1 MPIGPEDELKAH
13 VSSVLSANYE
23 LESEIGRGGM
33 GVVYCARDRRLK
45 RSVAV
50 KVLPPELGY
59 RSDIRQR
66 FLREAETAAQ
76 LSHPNIVPIY
86 TVEEKDTLVYFVM
99 AFISGDNL
107 GKVITDRGAMDP
119 DDVRRILREVSDAL
133 QYAHHRNVIHRD
145 IKPDNI
151 LIDADSG
158 RAMVTDFGIARAL
171 TDSNDSRLT
180 ATGMAIG
187 TPAYM
192 SPEQSA
198 GDSQIDGRS
207 DLYSLGVVGYQM
219 LCGELPFDAP
229 NTPMMLVKHLSETPV
244 NVNERTAGIPLDL
257 SRAVMMCLEKNP
269 QDRFPN
275 ANSLSTA
282 LSTGDI
288 PTLIARAQPAPPPPR
303 RNSSMGA
310 GSGYSPMP
318 SLRTNH
324 AIRPPMAP
332 MAPLGSMATRYS
344 SGARAAAPTNDDYA
358 RWNAP
363 EVLKFRK
370 RLAPYIAVNAV
381 LIPAGIFGSN
391 GFFFATIWWTVAMAV
406 QYSKLW
412 QAGYDWKDVFRQPR
426 DRLFVDVAAETI
438 DDARALFDEKKREQ
452 VRDRAR
458 RRTGTGGL
466 FSPIPSG
473 LPMLP
478 MGARAGSRDSRN
490 NPPSSGLDYMSMNS
504 RYADTVQQAASDR
517 DEILRHLAQLG
528 EGERS
533 NVPDVS
539 NAADALFQKI
549 RQLASRLDEIDSNGE
564 QPSEVELESEITRLE
579 DQANPLDYNAS
590 ESRVRRLAQLKRQR
604 RIVVDLKRKREEAFS
619 KLENCRTL
627 LRSMKLEL
635 LRYRSAGL
643 GGPATGL
650 TMVTQQVQSV
660 VRDLGYLS
668 DAAAEVRAL

>member
-76 LSHPNIVPIY
+76 LNHPNIVPIY
-86 TVEEKDTLVYFVM
+86 TVEEKDNLVYFVM

-133 QYAHHRNVIHRD
+133 AYAHHRNVIHRD

-171 TDSNDSRLT
+171 TDSSDSRLT

-187 TPAYM
+187 TPAFM

-229 NTPMMLVKHLSETPV
+229 NTPMMLVKHLSEIPV
-244 NVNERTAGIPLDL
+244 SVNERTAGIPLDL

-269 QDRFPN
+269 ADRFPN

-288 PTLIARAQPAPPPPR
+288 PTLIARAQPSPPPPLR
-303 RNSSMGA
+303 SSSMGSRA
-310 GSGYSPMP
+310 SVGMP
-318 SLRTNH
+318 SLRTQQ
-324 AIRPPMAP
+324 AASPQMP
-332 MAPLGSMATRYS
+332 TRYS
-344 SGARAAAPTNDDYA
+344 SGSRSAATNDDYE

-363 EVLKFRK
+363 QVVKFRK
-370 RLAPYIAVNAV
+370 RLAPYLAVNAV
-381 LIPAGIFGSN
+381 LIPAGIFGNN

-452 VRDRAR
+452 VRARAR

-466 FSPIPSG
+466 FSPLPPIQPS
-473 LPMLP
+473 
-478 MGARAGSRDSRN
+478 MGRLGGGRESRDRQPAN
-490 NPPSSGLDYMSMNS
+490 GADYSAINS
-504 RYADTVQQAASDR
+504 RYAGTVQQAASDR
-517 DEILRHLAQLG
+517 DEIQRHLAQLG

-533 NVPDVS
+533 NVPDVAQ
-539 NAADALFQKI
+539 AADALFQKI
-549 RQLASRLDEIDSNGE
+549 RQLAARLDEIDNSGD
-564 QPSEVELESEITRLE
+564 QPSEAELESEITKLE
-579 DQANPLDYNAS
+579 DQANPLDFNAS

-604 RIVVDLKRKREEAFS
+604 RIVVDLARKREEAAG
-619 KLENCRTL
+619 KLENCRML

>member
-13 VSSVLSANYE
+13 VTSVLSANYE

-76 LSHPNIVPIY
+76 LNHPNIVPIY
-86 TVEEKDTLVYFVM
+86 TVEEKDNLVYFVM

-107 GKVITDRGAMDP
+107 GKVITERGAMDP

-133 QYAHHRNVIHRD
+133 AYAHHRNVIHRD

-171 TDSNDSRLT
+171 TDSSDSRLT

-244 NVNERTAGIPLDL
+244 AVNERTAGIPLDL

-269 QDRFPN
+269 ADRFPN

-288 PTLIARAQPAPPPPR
+288 PTLIARAQPSPPPPLR
-303 RNSSMGA
+303 SSSV
-310 GSGYSPMP
+310 GSRASVGMP
-318 SLRTNH
+318 SLRTQQ
-324 AIRPPMAP
+324 AMS
-332 MAPLGSMATRYS
+332 PLSPAMPTRYS
-344 SGARAAAPTNDDYA
+344 SGSRPAATNDDYE

-363 EVLKFRK
+363 QVLKFRK

-412 QAGYDWKDVFRQPR
+412 QAGYDWRDVFRQPR

-452 VRDRAR
+452 VRARAR

-466 FSPIPSG
+466 FSPMQPVAPG
-473 LPMLP
+473 QLQAPRFG
-478 MGARAGSRDSRN
+478 GAGGVRGREDRGGNGA
-490 NPPSSGLDYMSMNS
+490 DYPAINS
-504 RYADTVQQAASDR
+504 RYAGTVQQAASDR
-517 DEILRHLAQLG
+517 DEIQRHLAQLG
-528 EGERS
+528 EGERA
-533 NVPDVS
+533 NVPDVAQ
-539 NAADALFQKI
+539 AADALFQKI
-549 RQLASRLDEIDSNGE
+549 RQLASRLDEIDTSGE
-564 QPSEVELESEITRLE
+564 QPSEAELESEISKLE
-579 DQANPLDYNAS
+579 DQANPLDFNAS

-604 RIVVDLKRKREEAFS
+604 RVVVDLARKREEAAG
-619 KLENCRTL
+619 KLENCRML

-650 TMVTQQVQSV
+650 TMVTQQVHSV

-668 DAAAEVRAL
+668 DAAAEVKAL

>member
-1 MPIGPEDELKAH
+1 MPIGPEDELKTH

-23 LESEIGRGGM
+23 LENEIGRGGM

-76 LSHPNIVPIY
+76 LNHPNIVPIY
-86 TVEEKDTLVYFVM
+86 TVEEKDNLVYFVM

-107 GKVITDRGAMDP
+107 GRVIAERGAMDP

-133 QYAHHRNVIHRD
+133 AYAHHRNVIHRD

-171 TDSNDSRLT
+171 TESSDSRLT

-229 NTPMMLVKHLSETPV
+229 NTPMMLVKHLSEVPV
-244 NVNERTAGIPLDL
+244 AVNERMPGIPLDL

-269 QDRFPN
+269 ADRFPH
-275 ANSLSTA
+275 ATSLSTA

-288 PTLIARAQPAPPPPR
+288 PTLIARAQPASPPR
-303 RNSSMGA
+303 SSSIGSMG
-310 GSGYSPMP
+310 GSPGSARPGAAMP
-318 SLRTNH
+318 SLRTQQAVN
-324 AIRPPMAP
+324 PPMEMP
-332 MAPLGSMATRYS
+332 TRYS
-344 SGARAAAPTNDDYA
+344 SGSRAAATNDDYE

-363 EVLKFRK
+363 PVVKFRR
-370 RLAPYIAVNAV
+370 RLAPYLAVNAV

-412 QAGYDWKDVFRQPR
+412 QSGYDWRDVFRQPR

-452 VRDRAR
+452 VRARAR

-466 FSPIPSG
+466 FSPMPPNLAPMPSPLG
-473 LPMLP
+473 RLGGGMHRNQPGN
-478 MGARAGSRDSRN
+478 GAEYPAV
-490 NPPSSGLDYMSMNS
+490 NS
-504 RYADTVQQAASDR
+504 RYAGTVQQAASDR
-517 DEILRHLAQLG
+517 DEIQRHLNQLG

-539 NAADALFQKI
+539 QAADALFQKI
-549 RQLASRLDEIDSNGE
+549 RQLASRLDEIDGSGE
-564 QPSEVELESEITRLE
+564 QPSEAELEREITKLE
-579 DQANPLDYNAS
+579 DEANPLDFNAS

-604 RIVVDLKRKREEAFS
+604 RIVIDLARKREEAAG
-619 KLENCRTL
+619 KLENCRML

-668 DAAAEVRAL
+668 DAAAEVKAL

>member
-23 LESEIGRGGM
+23 LENEIGRGGM

-76 LSHPNIVPIY
+76 LNHPNIVPIY
-86 TVEEKDTLVYFVM
+86 TVEEKDNLVYFVM

-107 GKVITDRGAMDP
+107 GKVITDRGTMDP

-171 TDSNDSRLT
+171 TESSDSRLT

-244 NVNERTAGIPLDL
+244 AVNERTAGIPLDL

-269 QDRFPN
+269 ADRFPN
-275 ANSLSTA
+275 ANSLGTA

-303 RNSSMGA
+303 NSSMGSRA
-310 GSGYSPMP
+310 GAAMP
-318 SLRTNH
+318 SLRTQQAVN
-324 AIRPPMAP
+324 PPLP
-332 MAPLGSMATRYS
+332 TRYS
-344 SGARAAAPTNDDYA
+344 SGARPVAPSNDDYN
-358 RWNAP
+358 RWSAP
-363 EVLKFRK
+363 EVAKFRK
-370 RLAPYIAVNAV
+370 RLAPYLAVNAV
-381 LIPAGIFGSN
+381 LIPAGIFGSS

-412 QAGYDWKDVFRQPR
+412 QAGYDWRDVFRQPR

-452 VRDRAR
+452 VRARAR

-466 FSPIPSG
+466 FSPMQPHQ
-473 LPMLP
+473 PMLP
-478 MGARAGSRDSRN
+478 MGGGRFGGESRGNQPGNGADY
-490 NPPSSGLDYMSMNS
+490 PSVNS
-504 RYADTVQQAASDR
+504 RYAGTVQQAASDR
-517 DEILRHLAQLG
+517 DEIQRHLAQLG

-539 NAADALFQKI
+539 QAADALFLKI
-549 RQLASRLDEIDSNGE
+549 RQLAARLDEIDGGGE
-564 QPSEVELESEITRLE
+564 QPSEAELEKEISKLE
-579 DQANPLDYNAS
+579 DQANPLDFNAS

-604 RIVVDLKRKREEAFS
+604 RIVVDLARKREEAAG
-619 KLENCRTL
+619 KLENCRML

-650 TMVTQQVQSV
+650 TMVTQQVQTV

-668 DAAAEVRAL
+668 DAAAEVKAL

>member
-1 MPIGPEDELKAH
+1 MPLGPEDELKAH
-13 VSSVLSANYE
+13 VTSVLSANYE

-86 TVEEKDTLVYFVM
+86 TVEEKDNLVYFVM

-133 QYAHHRNVIHRD
+133 AYAHHRNVIHRD

-151 LIDADSG
+151 LIDGDSG

-171 TDSNDSRLT
+171 TDSTDSRLT

-244 NVNERTAGIPLDL
+244 SVSERAHGIPLDL

-269 QDRFPN
+269 ADRFPN
-275 ANSLSTA
+275 ANSLATA

-288 PTLIARAQPAPPPPR
+288 PTLIARAQPAPPPR
-303 RNSSMGA
+303 RESSMGA
-310 GSGYSPMP
+310 GSSFMGGMP
-318 SLRTNH
+318 SLRT
-324 AIRPPMAP
+324 IQQPLVPMP
-332 MAPLGSMATRYS
+332 PLGRIGSLATRYS

-363 EVLKFRK
+363 EVMKFRR
-370 RLAPYIAVNAV
+370 RLAPYLAVNAV

-391 GFFFATIWWTVAMAV
+391 GFFFATVWWTVAMAV

-412 QAGYDWKDVFRQPR
+412 QAGYDWRDVFRQPR

-458 RRTGTGGL
+458 RRTNAGGL
-466 FSPIPSG
+466 FSPIPPG
-473 LPMLP
+473 QIIPP
-478 MGARAGSRDSRN
+478 IGARAGTRGSRN
-490 NPPSSGLDYMSMNS
+490 QQPVDYPAINS
-504 RYADTVQQAASDR
+504 RYAGTVQQAATDR
-517 DEILRHLAQLG
+517 DEILRHLSQLG

-539 NAADALFQKI
+539 QAADALFQKI

-564 QPSEVELESEITRLE
+564 QPTEAELEREITKLE
-579 DQANPLDYNAS
+579 DQANPLDFNGS
-590 ESRVRRLAQLKRQR
+590 EARVRRLAQLKRQR
-604 RIVVDLKRKREEAFS
+604 RIVIDLARKREEAS
-619 KLENCRTL
+619 GKLENCRML

>member
-1 MPIGPEDELKAH
+1 
-13 VSSVLSANYE
+13 
-23 LESEIGRGGM
+23 
-33 GVVYCARDRRLK
+33 
-45 RSVAV
+45 
-50 KVLPPELGY
+50 
-59 RSDIRQR
+59 
-66 FLREAETAAQ
+66 
-76 LSHPNIVPIY
+76 
-86 TVEEKDTLVYFVM
+86 
-99 AFISGDNL
+99 
-107 GKVITDRGAMDP
+107 
-119 DDVRRILREVSDAL
+119 VSDAL
-133 QYAHHRNVIHRD
+133 AYAHHRNVIHRD

-158 RAMVTDFGIARAL
+158 RGMVTDFGIARAL
-171 TDSNDSRLT
+171 TDSSDSRLT

-244 NVNERTAGIPLDL
+244 PVNERTAGIPLDL

-269 QDRFPN
+269 ADRFPN

-288 PTLIARAQPAPPPPR
+288 PTLIARAQPSPPPPLR
-303 RNSSMGA
+303 SSSVGSRASA
-310 GSGYSPMP
+310 GMP
-318 SLRTNH
+318 SLRTQQ
-324 AIRPPMAP
+324 AVSPM
-332 MAPLGSMATRYS
+332 GSMNQMGSGMPTRYS
-344 SGARAAAPTNDDYA
+344 SGARAAATNDDYE

-363 EVLKFRK
+363 QVLKFRK

-412 QAGYDWKDVFRQPR
+412 QAGYDWRDVFRQPR

-452 VRDRAR
+452 VRARAR
-458 RRTGTGGL
+458 RRTNAGGL
-466 FSPIPSG
+466 FSPMQPIPASQ
-473 LPMLP
+473 LP
-478 MGARAGSRDSRN
+478 MGRLGGNSGRA
-490 NPPSSGLDYMSMNS
+490 NPPGNGADYPVVNS
-504 RYADTVQQAASDR
+504 RYAGTVQQAASDR
-517 DEILRHLAQLG
+517 DEIQRHLSQLG

-533 NVPDVS
+533 NVPDVAQAS
-539 NAADALFQKI
+539 DALFQKI
-549 RQLASRLDEIDSNGE
+549 RQLAARLDEIDGNGE
-564 QPSEVELESEITRLE
+564 QPSEAELEKEITKLE
-579 DQANPLDYNAS
+579 DQANPLDFNAS

-604 RIVVDLKRKREEAFS
+604 RIVVDLAKKREEAAG
-619 KLENCRTL
+619 KLENCRML

-650 TMVTQQVQSV
+650 TMVTQQVHSV

-668 DAAAEVRAL
+668 DAAAEVKAL

>member
-1 MPIGPEDELKAH
+1 MPIGPEDELKTH

-23 LESEIGRGGM
+23 LENEIGRGGM

-76 LSHPNIVPIY
+76 LNHPNIVPIY
-86 TVEEKDTLVYFVM
+86 TVEEKDNLVYFVM

-107 GKVITDRGAMDP
+107 GKVITERGAMDP

-133 QYAHHRNVIHRD
+133 AYAHHRNVIHRD

-171 TDSNDSRLT
+171 TESSDSRLT

-229 NTPMMLVKHLSETPV
+229 NTPMMLVKHLSEVPV
-244 NVNERTAGIPLDL
+244 SVNERMPGIPLDL

-269 QDRFPN
+269 ADRFPN
-275 ANSLSTA
+275 ATALSTA

-288 PTLIARAQPAPPPPR
+288 PTLIARAQPSPQR
-303 RNSSMGA
+303 SSSMGSIGG
-310 GSGYSPMP
+310 GSLGSARPGAAMP
-318 SLRTNH
+318 SLRTQQ
-324 AIRPPMAP
+324 AVSPPIEMP
-332 MAPLGSMATRYS
+332 TRYS
-344 SGARAAAPTNDDYA
+344 SGSRAAATNDDYK

-363 EVLKFRK
+363 PVVKFRR
-370 RLAPYIAVNAV
+370 RLAPYLAVNAV

-412 QAGYDWKDVFRQPR
+412 QSGYDWRDVFRQPR

-452 VRDRAR
+452 VRARAR

-466 FSPIPSG
+466 FSPVPPN
-473 LPMLP
+473 LPP
-478 MGARAGSRDSRN
+478 MPAPVGRLGGGMHRN
-490 NPPSSGLDYMSMNS
+490 QPGNGVDYPAVNS
-504 RYADTVQQAASDR
+504 RYAGTVQQAASDR
-517 DEILRHLAQLG
+517 DEIQRHLNQLG

-539 NAADALFQKI
+539 QAADALFLKI
-549 RQLASRLDEIDSNGE
+549 RQLAARLDEIDGSGE
-564 QPSEVELESEITRLE
+564 QPSEVELEREITKLE
-579 DQANPLDYNAS
+579 DQANPLDFNAS

-604 RIVVDLKRKREEAFS
+604 RIVIDLARKREEAAG
-619 KLENCRTL
+619 KLENCRML

-668 DAAAEVRAL
+668 DAAAEVKAL